1 MAAANIIERIRK
13 ELIETGRD
21 TRYRTG
27 GYEFVLNGMEFY
39 LTSIGEKRH
48 VDGGEL
54 TKGLLLFAQKQF
66 GPLVLTVLNYW
77 GIYKTDDLG
86 NIVYNMIDLGIL
98 SKQPEDSLNHFHEVV
113 NFKRFFRQQ
122 QYFAVEKETIK
133 KIKGA

>member
-1 MAAANIIERIRK
+1 MAAANIIEKIRK

-48 VDGGEL
+48 VGGGEL
-54 TKGLLLFAQKQF
+54 TQGLLVFAQKQF

-77 GIYKTDDLG
+77 GIFKTDDLG
-86 NIVYNMIDLGIL
+86 TIVYNMIDLGIL
-98 SKQPEDSLNHFHEVV
+98 SKQPEDSLHHFHDVV
-113 NFKRFFRQQ
+113 NIKKFFKQQ
-122 QYFAVEKETIK
+122 QYFEVEKETVK
-133 KIKGA
+133 KLKGA

>member
-1 MAAANIIERIRK
+1 MAAAQIIERIRK
-13 ELIETGRD
+13 ELIESGRD
-21 TRYRTG
+21 TRYLTG

-48 VDGGEL
+48 VTGNEF
-54 TKGLLLFAQKQF
+54 TKGLLMFAQKQF

-77 GIYKTDDLG
+77 GIYKTDDIG

-98 SKQPEDSLNHFHEVV
+98 SKQPDDSLEHFHDVV
-113 NFKRFFRQQ
+113 NFKKYFKQQ
-122 QYFAVEKETIK
+122 QYFEVEKETVK